1 MTSYVI
7 LKDANAGRRRS
18 WFEGQQSGGGVP
30 PFGGLSKLSGDMPP
44 EPEVSVEDLEP
55 QDLREATRDPGILD
69 LARTMPTRL
78 IEPMASDTVATT
90 GPTWGIQAVGA
101 DKSPADGRGV
111 LVCVLDTGID
121 ADHQAFAGVDL
132 VQRDFTGKGNGDVQ
146 GHGTHCAGTVF
157 GRDVDGTRIG
167 VAPGVSR
174 ALIGKVLDDK
184 GGGESDMLF
193 NAILWA
199 SSLNARVLSMS
210 LGLDF
215 PGLSKKLAARG
226 YPVDLATSIALEG
239 YRANL
244 RVFDN
249 LMDLIAS
256 RAAFNDGMVIVAA
269 SGNESKRQKNPKYE
283 VSASVPAAAK
293 GIVSVGALGATSAGL
308 NVADFSNTNP
318 MLSAPGVNVASAKAG
333 GGLVALQGTSM
344 ACPHAAGVAALWW
357 QSLTEDAG
365 IRASASAVVTRMR
378 ATCRT
383 DLFRAGVDVL
393 DRGDG
398 LVQAPVASRG

>member
-18 WFEGQQSGGGVP
+18 WFEGRQGVGGAP
-30 PFGGLSKLSGDMPP
+30 SFGGMSTMSGEMPP

-78 IEPMASDTVATT
+78 IEPMASDAAVTA

-101 DKSPADGRGV
+101 DKSPADGRDV

-121 ADHQAFAGVDL
+121 ADHPAFAGVDL
-132 VQRDFTGKGNGDVQ
+132 VQQDFTGTGNGDVQ
-146 GHGTHCAGTVF
+146 GHGTHCAGTMF

-184 GGGESDMLF
+184 GSGESDRLF

-199 SSLNARVLSMS
+199 SSLDAKVLSMS
-210 LGLDF
+210 LGFDF
-215 PGLSKKLAARG
+215 PGLSKKLTSRG

-249 LMDLIAS
+249 LMDLIAA
-256 RAAFNDGMVIVAA
+256 RAAFNAGMVIVAA

-293 GIVSVGALGATSAGL
+293 GIVSVGALRETGAGL
-308 NVADFSNTNP
+308 KVADFSNTNP
-318 MLSAPGVNVASAKAG
+318 LLSAPGVNVVSAKTG

-344 ACPHAAGVAALWW
+344 ACPHVAGIAALWW
-357 QSLTEDAG
+357 QRLKEDASVP
-365 IRASASAVVTRMR
+365 ATASAVVTRLR

-383 DLFRAGVDVL
+383 DVFRAGVDML

-398 LVQAPVASRG
+398 LVQAPAASGA

>member
-7 LKDANAGRRRS
+7 LKDANAGRRRN
-18 WFEGQQSGGGVP
+18 WFDGRQSVGGAP
-30 PFGGLSKLSGDMPP
+30 SLGGMPTMSGDMAP
-44 EPEVSVEDLEP
+44 EPKVSVEDLEP

-78 IEPMASDTVATT
+78 IEPMASDAPATT

-101 DKSPADGRGV
+101 DKSSADGRDV

-121 ADHQAFAGVDL
+121 AGHQAFAGVDL
-132 VQRDFTGKGNGDVQ
+132 VQRDFTGRGSGDVQ

-199 SSLNARVLSMS
+199 SSLNAKVLSMS

-249 LMDLIAS
+249 LMDLIAA
-256 RAAFNDGMVIVAA
+256 RAAFNGGMVIVAA

-293 GIVSVGALGATSAGL
+293 GIVSVGALGETGDGL
-308 NVADFSNTNP
+308 KVADFSNTNP
-318 MLSAPGVNVASAKAG
+318 MLSGPGVDVVSAKAG

-344 ACPHAAGVAALWW
+344 ACPHVAGVAALWW
-357 QSLTEDAG
+357 QSLKEDAS
-365 IRASASAVVTRMR
+365 IPANASAVMTRMR

-383 DLFRAGVDVL
+383 DVFRAGVDML

-398 LVQAPVASRG
+398 LVQAPAASGA

>member
-18 WFEGQQSGGGVP
+18 WFESRQSVGGVP
-30 PFGGLSKLSGDMPP
+30 SLRRMSTMSGDMPP

-55 QDLREATRDPGILD
+55 QDLRDATRDPGILD

-78 IEPMASDTVATT
+78 IEPMASDVAVTA

-101 DKSPADGRGV
+101 DESSADGRDV

-121 ADHQAFAGVDL
+121 TDHPAFAGVDL
-132 VQRDFTGKGNGDVQ
+132 VQRDFTGKGHGDVQ
-146 GHGTHCAGTVF
+146 GHGTHCAATVF

-167 VAPGVSR
+167 VAPGVGR

-215 PGLSKKLAARG
+215 PGLSKKLTARG

-249 LMDLIAS
+249 LMDLIAA
-256 RAAFNDGMVIVAA
+256 RAAFNGGMVIVAA

-283 VSASVPAAAK
+283 VSASVPASAK
-293 GIVSVGALGATSAGL
+293 GIVSVGALRETGGGL

-318 MLSAPGVNVASAKAG
+318 MLSAPGVNVVSAKAG
-333 GGLVALQGTSM
+333 GGLVALNGTSM

-357 QSLTEDAG
+357 QSLKEDAA
-365 IRASASAVVTRMR
+365 IPVTASAVVTRMR
-378 ATCRT
+378 ASCRT
-383 DLFRAGVDVL
+383 DVFRTGVDVL

-398 LVQAPVASRG
+398 LVQAPVAAGA

>member
-18 WFEGQQSGGGVP
+18 WFEGRQHVGGAP
-30 PFGGLSKLSGDMPP
+30 PFGGMSKISGDMPP

-69 LARTMPTRL
+69 FARTMPTRL
-78 IEPMASDTVATT
+78 IEPLASDTAVTT

-101 DKSPADGRGV
+101 DKSSADGRNV

-121 ADHQAFAGVDL
+121 ADHPAFAGVDL
-132 VQRDFTGKGNGDVQ
+132 VQRDFTGTGNGDVQ

-184 GGGESDMLF
+184 GGGESDRLF

-199 SSLNARVLSMS
+199 SSLNTKVLSMS
-210 LGLDF
+210 LGFDF
-215 PGLSKKLAARG
+215 PGLSKKLTARG

-249 LMDLIAS
+249 LMDLIAA
-256 RAAFNDGMVIVAA
+256 RAAFNGGMVIVAA

-293 GIVSVGALGATSAGL
+293 GIVSVGALRETSAGL
-308 NVADFSNTNP
+308 KVADFSNTNP
-318 MLSAPGVNVASAKAG
+318 LLSAPGVNVVSAKAG
-333 GGLVALQGTSM
+333 GGLVALKGTSM
-344 ACPHAAGVAALWW
+344 ACPHVAGIAALWW
-357 QSLTEDAG
+357 QRLKEDASVP
-365 IRASASAVVTRMR
+365 ATASAVVTRLR

-383 DLFRAGVDVL
+383 DVFRAGVDML

-398 LVQAPVASRG
+398 LVQAPAASGA

>member
-7 LKDANAGRRRS
+7 LKDANAGRRRN
-18 WFEGQQSGGGVP
+18 WFESRRSTAGVQSL
-30 PFGGLSKLSGDMPP
+30 GGLSTMSGDMPP

-78 IEPMASDTVATT
+78 IEPTASNAEVTA

-101 DKSPADGRGV
+101 DKTAADGRDV

-121 ADHQAFAGVDL
+121 SDHQAFAGVDL
-132 VQRDFTGKGNGDVQ
+132 VQRDFTGEGNGDVE

-184 GGGESDMLF
+184 GGGESDMLY

-199 SSLNARVLSMS
+199 SSLNAKVLSMS

-256 RAAFNDGMVIVAA
+256 RAAFNGGMVIVAA
-269 SGNESKRQKNPKYE
+269 SGNESKRRKNPKYE
-283 VSASVPAAAK
+283 VSASVPAAAR
-293 GIVSVGALGATSAGL
+293 GIVSVGALGETSGGL

-318 MLSAPGVNVASAKAG
+318 MLSAPGVNVVSAKAG
-333 GGLVALQGTSM
+333 GGLAALNGTSM

-357 QSLTEDAG
+357 QRLKEDAS
-365 IRASASAVVTRMR
+365 IPVTATAVVTRMR
-378 ATCRT
+378 STCRT
-383 DLFRAGVDVL
+383 DIFRTGVDVL

-398 LVQAPVASRG
+398 LVQAPFASGP

>member
-18 WFEGQQSGGGVP
+18 WFDSRQSVGGVSSL
-30 PFGGLSKLSGDMPP
+30 GGMSTMSGDMPP

-78 IEPMASDTVATT
+78 IEPMASDGAVTA

-101 DKSPADGRGV
+101 NRSSADGRDV

-121 ADHQAFAGVDL
+121 AGHPAFAGVDL

-167 VAPGVSR
+167 VAPGVDR

-184 GGGESDMLF
+184 GSGESDMLF

-249 LMDLIAS
+249 LMDLIAA
-256 RAAFNDGMVIVAA
+256 RAAFNGGIVIVAA

-283 VSASVPAAAK
+283 VSASVPASAK
-293 GIVSVGALGATSAGL
+293 GIVSVGALGETGGGL

-318 MLSAPGVNVASAKAG
+318 MLSAPGVEVVSAKAG
-333 GGLVALQGTSM
+333 GGLVALNGTSM

-357 QSLTEDAG
+357 QSLKEHAAIPVT
-365 IRASASAVVTRMR
+365 ASAVVTRMR
-378 ATCRT
+378 ASCRT
-383 DLFRAGVDVL
+383 DVFRAGVDVL

-398 LVQAPVASRG
+398 LVQSPVASGA

>member
-18 WFEGQQSGGGVP
+18 WFEGRRRGAGAQFHGGM
-30 PFGGLSKLSGDMPP
+30 STMSGDMPP

-78 IEPMASDTVATT
+78 IEPMASDLAATS

-101 DKSPADGRGV
+101 DKSSADGRDV

-121 ADHQAFAGVDL
+121 ADHQAFAGIEL
-132 VQRDFTGKGNGDVQ
+132 VQRDFTGSGNGDVQ
-146 GHGTHCAGTVF
+146 GHGTHVAGTVF
-157 GRDVDGTRIG
+157 GRDVEGTRIG

-193 NAILWA
+193 DAILWA
-199 SSLNARVLSMS
+199 ASLNAKVLSMS

-249 LMDLIAS
+249 LMDLVAA
-256 RAAFNDGMVIVAA
+256 RAAFNGGMVIVAA
-269 SGNESKRQKNPKYE
+269 SGNESQRQKNPKYE
-283 VSASVPAAAK
+283 VSASVPAAAR
-293 GIVSVGALGATSAGL
+293 GIVSVGALRKTSSGL

-318 MLSAPGVNVASAKAG
+318 MLSAPGFDVVSAKAG
-333 GGLVALQGTSM
+333 GGLAALQGTSM

-357 QSLTEDAG
+357 QTLIAE
-365 IRASASAVVTRMR
+365 ASIPATATAVVTRMR

-383 DLFRAGVDVL
+383 DVFRPGVDVL

-398 LVQAPVASRG
+398 LVQAPVASGA

>member
-18 WFEGQQSGGGVP
+18 WFDGRQSVGGAP
-30 PFGGLSKLSGDMPP
+30 SLGGMAAMSGDIPP

-55 QDLREATRDPGILD
+55 QDLRDATRDPGILD

-78 IEPMASDTVATT
+78 IEPMASDAPATI

-101 DKSPADGRGV
+101 DKSSADGRDV

-121 ADHQAFAGVDL
+121 AGHQAFAGVDL
-132 VQRDFTGKGNGDVQ
+132 VQRDFTGRGNGDVQ

-199 SSLNARVLSMS
+199 SSLNAKVLSMS

-249 LMDLIAS
+249 LMDLIAA
-256 RAAFNDGMVIVAA
+256 RAAFNGGMVIVAA

-293 GIVSVGALGATSAGL
+293 GIVSVGALGETGDGL

-318 MLSAPGVNVASAKAG
+318 MLSGPGVDVVSAKAG

-344 ACPHAAGVAALWW
+344 ACPHVAGVAALWW
-357 QSLTEDAG
+357 QSLKEDAS
-365 IRASASAVVTRMR
+365 IPATASAVVTRMR

-383 DLFRAGVDVL
+383 DVFRAGVDML

-398 LVQAPVASRG
+398 LVQAPAAAGP

>member
-18 WFEGQQSGGGVP
+18 WFEARQNVGGAP
-30 PFGGLSKLSGDMPP
+30 SFGGTTKISGDMPP

-69 LARTMPTRL
+69 FARTMPTRL
-78 IEPMASDTVATT
+78 IEPLASDAAVTT

-101 DKSPADGRGV
+101 DRSSADGRNV

-121 ADHQAFAGVDL
+121 ADHPAFAGVDL
-132 VQRDFTGKGNGDVQ
+132 VQRDFTGTGNGDVQ

-184 GGGESDMLF
+184 GGGESDRLF

-199 SSLNARVLSMS
+199 SSLNTKVLSMS
-210 LGLDF
+210 LGFDF
-215 PGLSKKLAARG
+215 PGLSKKLTARG

-249 LMDLIAS
+249 LMDLIAA
-256 RAAFNDGMVIVAA
+256 RAAFNGGMVIVAA

-293 GIVSVGALGATSAGL
+293 GIVSVGALRETGAGL
-308 NVADFSNTNP
+308 KVADFSNTNP
-318 MLSAPGVNVASAKAG
+318 LLSAPGVNVVSAKAG

-344 ACPHAAGVAALWW
+344 ACPHVAGIAALWW
-357 QSLTEDAG
+357 QRLKEDASVP
-365 IRASASAVVTRMR
+365 ATASAVVTRLR

-383 DLFRAGVDVL
+383 DVFRAGVDML

-398 LVQAPVASRG
+398 LVQAPAASAA

>member
-1 MTSYVI
+1 MPCYVI
-7 LKDANAGRRRS
+7 LKDANAGRWRNR
-18 WFEGQQSGGGVP
+18 FEYRQSFGGVP
-30 PFGGLSKLSGDMPP
+30 SLGGMSSISGDIPP

-55 QDLREATRDPGILD
+55 QDLRDAARDPGILD

-78 IEPMASDTVATT
+78 IAPMASDTVAAS

-101 DKSPADGRGV
+101 DKSRVDGRDV
-111 LVCVLDTGID
+111 PVCVLDTGID
-121 ADHQAFAGVDL
+121 ADHPAFAGVDL
-132 VQRDFTGKGNGDVQ
+132 VQRDFTGTGNGDVQ

-157 GRDVDGTRIG
+157 GRDVVGTRIG
-167 VAPGVSR
+167 VAPGVNR
-174 ALIGKVLDDK
+174 ALIGKVLSDR
-184 GGGESDMLF
+184 GNGESDMLF

-199 SSLNARVLSMS
+199 SSLNAKVVSMS
-210 LGLDF
+210 LGFDF
-215 PGLSKKLAARG
+215 PGLSKTLTNRG

-244 RVFDN
+244 RLFDN
-249 LMDLIAS
+249 LMDLLAS
-256 RAAFNDGMVIVAA
+256 RAAFNGGMVIVAA

-283 VSASVPAAAK
+283 VGTSVPAAAR
-293 GIVSVGALGATSAGL
+293 GIVSVGALGESGDRL
-308 NVADFSNTNP
+308 KVADFSNTNP
-318 MLSAPGVNVASAKAG
+318 MLSAPGVDVVSAKAG

-357 QSLTEDAG
+357 QHLKEDAG
-365 IRASASAVVTRMR
+365 IPATASAVVSRMR

-383 DLFRAGVDVL
+383 DVFRAGVDLL

-398 LVQAPVASRG
+398 LVQAPAATGP

>member
-18 WFEGQQSGGGVP
+18 WFESRQSVGGVP
-30 PFGGLSKLSGDMPP
+30 SPGGMSSMPGDMPP

-78 IEPMASDTVATT
+78 IEPMASEVAVTA

-101 DKSPADGRGV
+101 DESSADGRDV

-121 ADHQAFAGVDL
+121 ADHQAFSGIDL
-132 VQRDFTGKGNGDVQ
+132 MQRDFTGKGNGDVQ

-199 SSLNARVLSMS
+199 SSLNAKVLSMS

-249 LMDLIAS
+249 VMELIAV
-256 RAAFNDGMVIVAA
+256 RAAFNGGMVIVAA

-293 GIVSVGALGATSAGL
+293 GIVSVGALGKTAGGL

-318 MLSAPGVNVASAKAG
+318 MLSAPGVDVVSAKAG

-357 QSLTEDAG
+357 QRLKEDAS
-365 IRASASAVVTRMR
+365 IPVTATAVVTRMR
-378 ATCRT
+378 STCRT
-383 DLFRAGVDVL
+383 DVFRAGVDVL

-398 LVQAPVASRG
+398 LVQSPVASGA

>member
-18 WFEGQQSGGGVP
+18 WFESRQSLGGVTSP
-30 PFGGLSKLSGDMPP
+30 GGMSTMSGDMPP

-55 QDLREATRDPGILD
+55 QDLREAARDPGILD

-78 IEPMASDTVATT
+78 IEPMASDAPVTA
-90 GPTWGIQAVGA
+90 GPTWGVQAVGA
-101 DKSPADGRGV
+101 DESSADGRDV

-121 ADHQAFAGVDL
+121 AGHQAFAGVDL

-199 SSLNARVLSMS
+199 SSLNAKVLSMS

-239 YRANL
+239 FRANL

-249 LMDLIAS
+249 LMDLIAA
-256 RAAFNDGMVIVAA
+256 RAAFNGGIVIVAA

-293 GIVSVGALGATSAGL
+293 GIVSVGALGQTGGGL

-318 MLSAPGVNVASAKAG
+318 MLSAPGVDVVSAKAG

-357 QSLTEDAG
+357 QRLKEDAS
-365 IRASASAVVTRMR
+365 IPVTATAVVTRMR
-378 ATCRT
+378 SSCRT
-383 DLFRAGVDVL
+383 DVFRAGVDVL

-398 LVQAPVASRG
+398 LVQSPVASGA

>member
-18 WFEGQQSGGGVP
+18 WFETRQRVSGVP
-30 PFGGLSKLSGDMPP
+30 SPGGMSTISGDMPP

-78 IEPMASDTVATT
+78 IEPMASDVAVTS
-90 GPTWGIQAVGA
+90 GPTWGIQAVRA
-101 DKSPADGRGV
+101 HKSSADGRDV

-121 ADHQAFAGVDL
+121 ADHEAFAGVDL
-132 VQRDFTGKGNGDVQ
+132 VQRDFTGKGNGDMQ

-174 ALIGKVLDDK
+174 ALVGKVLDDR

-199 SSLNARVLSMS
+199 SSLNARVVSMS

-249 LMDLIAS
+249 LMDLIAA
-256 RAAFNDGMVIVAA
+256 RAAFNGGMVIVAA

-293 GIVSVGALGATSAGL
+293 GIVSVGALGKTGGGL

-318 MLSAPGVNVASAKAG
+318 MLSAPGVDVVSSKAG

-357 QSLTEDAG
+357 QSLQENAAIPVT
-365 IRASASAVVTRMR
+365 ASAVVARMR
-378 ATCRT
+378 ASCRA
-383 DLFRAGVDVL
+383 DVFRAGVDVL

>member
-18 WFEGQQSGGGVP
+18 WFEGPQSVGGVP
-30 PFGGLSKLSGDMPP
+30 SYGGMPTMSGDMPP
-44 EPEVSVEDLEP
+44 EPEVSVENLDP
-55 QDLREATRDPGILD
+55 QDLREATGDPGILD

-78 IEPMASDTVATT
+78 IAPMASDTVATK

-101 DKSPADGRGV
+101 DKSPADGRDV
-111 LVCVLDTGID
+111 LACVLDTGID
-121 ADHQAFAGVDL
+121 ADHPAFAGVDL
-132 VQRDFTGKGNGDVQ
+132 VQQDFTGTGNGDVQ

-157 GRDVDGTRIG
+157 GRDLKGTRIG

-174 ALIGKVLDDK
+174 ALIGKVLDDQ
-184 GGGESDMLF
+184 GDGESDRLF

-210 LGLDF
+210 LGFDF
-215 PGLSKKLAARG
+215 PGLSMKLVKRG

-244 RVFDN
+244 RLFDN

-256 RAAFNDGMVIVAA
+256 RAAFNGGMVIVAA

-293 GIVSVGALGATSAGL
+293 GIVSVGALGEAGDGL

-318 MLSAPGVNVASAKAG
+318 MLSAPGVNVVSAKAG

-344 ACPHAAGVAALWW
+344 ACPHAAGVATLWW
-357 QSLTEDAG
+357 QSLKEG
-365 IRASASAVVTRMR
+365 ASIPATASAVVTRMR

-383 DLFRAGVDVL
+383 DVFLAGVDML

-398 LVQAPVASRG
+398 LVQAPFASGA

>member
-18 WFEGQQSGGGVP
+18 WFEGRQSMGGVP
-30 PFGGLSKLSGDMPP
+30 SVGGVSTMSGDMPP
-44 EPEVSVEDLEP
+44 EPEVSVEDLAP

-78 IEPMASDTVATT
+78 IAPMESDAAVTA
-90 GPTWGIQAVGA
+90 GPTWGIKAIGA
-101 DKSPADGRGV
+101 DQCSADGRDV
-111 LVCVLDTGID
+111 LTCVLDTGID
-121 ADHQAFAGVDL
+121 AGHPAFAGMDL
-132 VQRDFTGKGNGDVQ
+132 VQKDFTGKGNGDVQ

-174 ALIGKVLDDK
+174 ALIGKVLDDE

-193 NAILWA
+193 NAMLWA
-199 SSLNARVLSMS
+199 SSLNAKVLTMS

-215 PGLSKKLAARG
+215 PGLSKKLTARG

-256 RAAFNDGMVIVAA
+256 RAAFNGGMVIVAA

-293 GIVSVGALGATSAGL
+293 GIVSVGALGRTGKGL
-308 NVADFSNTNP
+308 QVADFSNTNP
-318 MLSAPGVNVASAKAG
+318 MLSAPRGRCGVGEGGRRSRGAPGHFHGLSPRRRCCGPVVAAPEG
-333 GGLVALQGTSM
+333 GGQHSGNRERGGD
-344 ACPHAAGVAALWW
+344 PHAGHLPDRC
-357 QSLTEDAG
+357 LP
-365 IRASASAVVTRMR
+365 
-378 ATCRT
+378 CRRR
-383 DLFRAGVDVL
+383 RAGP
-393 DRGDG
+393 R
-398 LVQAPVASRG
+398 